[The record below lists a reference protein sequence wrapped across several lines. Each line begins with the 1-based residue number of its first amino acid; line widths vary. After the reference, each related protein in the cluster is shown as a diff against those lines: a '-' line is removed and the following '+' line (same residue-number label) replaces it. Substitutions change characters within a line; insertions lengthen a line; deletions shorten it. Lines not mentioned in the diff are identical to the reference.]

1 MNGPSGGALGHRGR
15 AGPRSG
21 RAEPGDVQ
29 VVAVVVPVHNEE
41 MLLPRCLGALAEARS
56 ALAVARPDVLVTTT
70 VVLDRCTDG
79 SSAVAASA
87 PAVDAAPIA
96 AGGPGAARAAG
107 VARVSADP
115 RVDAACE
122 GDAARVWVACTDA
135 DSAVPDRWLAEH
147 LAAAESGMDLLVGA
161 VQPDPDDLDP
171 DSLMAWWGRHQ
182 LADGHT
188 HVFGA
193 NLGIRLSAYVDLGGF
208 EAVPSGE
215 DVRLVARARD
225 RGIRW
230 QASARSPV
238 VTSGRAHGR
247 ADDGFASYLGECR

>member
-1 MNGPSGGALGHRGR
+1 MEALGPRGRSVRGSGR
-15 AGPRSG
+15 AGPG
-21 RAEPGDVQ
+21 VVQ
-29 VVAVVVPVHNEE
+29 ALGVVVPVHNEE
-41 MLLPRCLGALAEARS
+41 VLLPRCLAALAEARRT
-56 ALAVARPDVLVTTT
+56 LAIARPDVLVTVT
-70 VVLDRCTDG
+70 VVLDRCTDRSG
-79 SSAVAASA
+79 AVAASA
-87 PAVDAAPIA
+87 IGVDVVRIA

-107 VARVSADP
+107 VAHVSADP
-115 RVDAACE
+115 RIESACE
-122 GDAARVWVACTDA
+122 GDAVRVWVACTDA

-147 LAAAESGMDLLVGA
+147 LAAAEAGVDLLVGA

-171 DSLMAWWGRHQ
+171 NSLMAWWGRHQ
-182 LADGHT
+182 LADDHT

-193 NLGIRLSAYVDLGGF
+193 NLGIRLSTYLDLGGF

-238 VTSGRAHGR
+238 ITSGRAHGR
-247 ADDGFASYLGECR
+247 ADDGFAAYLRECR